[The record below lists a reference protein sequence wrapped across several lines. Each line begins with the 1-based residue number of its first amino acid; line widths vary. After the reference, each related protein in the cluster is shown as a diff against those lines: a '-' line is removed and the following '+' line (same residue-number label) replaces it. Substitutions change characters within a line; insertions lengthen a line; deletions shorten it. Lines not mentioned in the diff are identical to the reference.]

1 MKNTKLDHFY
11 TTTGTTLTKA
21 ETAAA
26 LALSARCREH
36 DGIRLSYPA
45 GEGEADY
52 HCLLWGEDSSDPV
65 HSRTLLSVFAVI
77 AYDEETTECSAF
89 TDPDYRR
96 HGYFSELLDL
106 VLEKYEERALIF
118 PVSGS
123 CADTLAVLEAME
135 ARLDLTEH
143 TMELDLDDAYLAEH
157 KLPDISEAEAAPD
170 GSWYLTMHASAQDLF
185 CPDEGACGLVRRYFS
200 ELNEADRELNISD
213 SEHFGRYDITSVS
226 DHCVCLHHVEVDEAH
241 RGQGHATCM
250 LEKLFALLAAAGI
263 KKVILQV
270 SGDNDAALA
279 LYKKTG
285 FRITETLSYY
295 LY

>member
-1 MKNTKLDHFY
+1 
-11 TTTGTTLTKA
+11 LTKTDQDA
-21 ETAAA
+21 VLA
-26 LALSARCREH
+26 LAARCREH
-36 DGIRLSYPA
+36 DKIRLSYPA
-45 GEGEADY
+45 DDGEADY
-52 HCLLWGEDSSDPV
+52 HCLLWGEDASDPD
-65 HSRTLLSVFAVI
+65 HTRSLLSAFAVI

-96 HGYFSELLDL
+96 CGYFSELLDL
-106 VLEKYEERALIF
+106 VLEQYEESTLIF

-123 CADTLAVLEAME
+123 CADTIAVLEAMD

-157 KLPDISEAEAAPD
+157 KLPYNS
-170 GSWYLTMHASAQDLF
+170 S
-185 CPDEGACGLVRRYFS
+185 C
-200 ELNEADRELNISD
+200 D
-213 SEHFGRYDITSVS
+213 SEPFGHYDITSVS
-226 DHCVCLHHVEVDEAH
+226 DHCVCLHHVEVDEAQ
-241 RGQGHATCM
+241 RGKGHATRM
-250 LEKLFALLAAAGI
+250 LEKLFARLAADGI

-270 SGDNDAALA
+270 SGDNAAALA